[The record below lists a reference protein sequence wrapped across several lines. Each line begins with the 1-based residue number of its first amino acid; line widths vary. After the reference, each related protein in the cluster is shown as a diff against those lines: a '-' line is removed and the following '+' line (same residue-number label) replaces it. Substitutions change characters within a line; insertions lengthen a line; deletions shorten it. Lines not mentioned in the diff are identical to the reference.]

1 MSRLIFLF
9 LFTEKIWHFF
19 VIVRMPKALAAKG
32 TWQIAQLLMHIA
44 KRLLQPGLFSIY
56 NLHIIYTLNA
66 YQSFSG

>member
-1 MSRLIFLF
+1 
-9 LFTEKIWHFF
+9 
-19 VIVRMPKALAAKG
+19 MPKALAAKG